1 MDGHIH
7 TIYAHILCTHF
18 MHGMYKSQDLKKLG
32 KGKGRKVYIYYFY
45 KITTKKKELSITSP
59 ARREKKEAED
69 SHAS

>member
-1 MDGHIH
+1 
-7 TIYAHILCTHF
+7 